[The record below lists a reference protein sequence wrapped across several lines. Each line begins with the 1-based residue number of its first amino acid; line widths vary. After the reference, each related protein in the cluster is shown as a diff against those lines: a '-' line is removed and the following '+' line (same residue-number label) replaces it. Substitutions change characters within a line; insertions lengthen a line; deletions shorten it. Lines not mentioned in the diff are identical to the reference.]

1 MCNKILIFI
10 SSLYPFSKNISR
22 KVYKTFEW
30 LFAILSSIIILN
42 GNVNFIKFF
51 LMGLILLSPISLN
64 IYCREKISNNV
75 KLLICLA
82 IVLEIYFLIL
92 LF

>member
-1 MCNKILIFI
+1 MCNTILIVI
-10 SSLYPFSKNISR
+10 SNLYPFSKNISK

-30 LFAILSSIIILN
+30 LFAILASLIILN

-64 IYCREKISNNV
+64 VYFREKLSNNV

-82 IVLEIYFLIL
+82 IVLEIYFLVK